1 MFLNYKKIGESG
13 KPLVVLHGVFGL
25 LDNWL
30 TISKSI
36 SEQGFQLYLVDQRN
50 HGRSPHEE
58 PMDYPTF
65 AADLKDFL
73 DQQKL
78 ENPILIGHSMG
89 GKSVMQYAVTNPG
102 TFEKLVVVDIA
113 PKAYPIHHTKLLEGL
128 NAIPLKQIASRNEAD
143 EFLQQ
148 YEPSLSV
155 RQFVLKNLFR
165 KEEGGFGWRFNLPA
179 LTNNMT
185 KIGWAITFTVPV
197 TSPTLFMRGEKSNY
211 IKDEDWKDILRMFPN
226 AELKTIAG
234 AGHWIQAEQPQAF
247 LESLME
253 FLKN

>member
-179 LTNNMT
+179 LTNNRMGHYLHSASHQPDPFYAWR
-185 KIGWAITFTVPV
+185 KIQ
-197 TSPTLFMRGEKSNY
+197 L
-211 IKDEDWKDILRMFPN
+211 
-226 AELKTIAG
+226 
-234 AGHWIQAEQPQAF
+234 H
-247 LESLME
+247 
-253 FLKN
+253 